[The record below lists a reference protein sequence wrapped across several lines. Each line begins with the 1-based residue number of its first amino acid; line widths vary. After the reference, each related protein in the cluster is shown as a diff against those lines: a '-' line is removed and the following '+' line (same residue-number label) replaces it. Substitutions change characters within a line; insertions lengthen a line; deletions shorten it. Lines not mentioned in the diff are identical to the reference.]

1 MQEQSSIGKG
11 DYQNQAF
18 RWWKRRLESRRGGQI
33 SRKTKVLELKNVQ
46 ISKVERNVLRLTPG
60 NVNAQ

>member
-1 MQEQSSIGKG
+1 MGKG

-18 RWWKRRLESRRGGQI
+18 RWWKRSPESRQGGQI

-46 ISKVERNVLRLTPG
+46 ISKVERNALRLTPG
-60 NVNAQ
+60 NVNTRWIE